1 MLESNLTRSANLAFQ
16 TDLIYL
22 DIGNDRVGIR
32 TNSPGNFALDVA
44 GDTRIQGNQTI
55 TGNLE
60 VQGTTTTIDTANMS
74 VEDPLLLLNSSAS
87 AGNAG
92 NDSGIMINR
101 SSSNNAVFYW
111 DEGNDTFKIVTSTS
125 GADSTEVIDTAFANF
140 QMNDL
145 TVNSVAT
152 DGLNITDNKISS
164 TRSNDDIR
172 LDPAGTGAVDVSGAK
187 ITNVANS
194 PSADTDAANKKYVD
208 DQDALIASDTLT
220 LTNKTI
226 DANGTG
232 NAISNIDIG
241 NMTEAS
247 VVLEAEGIAGNDN
260 DTTLPTS
267 ASVKDYV
274 DTAVSAVSTTAITQL
289 DTNVTV
295 SDSGSNG
302 SITMTADGTTQVT
315 VNSTSV
321 DIGNFTFS
329 GNKITQTASNADYE
343 LDNTGTG
350 NFVFI
355 GTTGIIVP
363 MGTTAERPTAQE
375 GVIRY
380 NTDTSKYEV
389 SQDGSTWTALRTEQS
404 AREVFKEQF
413 TGDGSTVSFGP
424 VGWGSS
430 APTAA
435 ENLIVYIDGVMQEP
449 DQNYTADGSTASITI
464 TEGDAPHAGARVVII
479 NGLAESV

>member
-1 MLESNLTRSANLAFQ
+1 MAIQRIGGNMLESNLTRSANLAFQ

-208 DQDALIASDTLT
+208 DSIGSLSS
-220 LTNKTI
+220 NS
-226 DANGTG
+226 
-232 NAISNIDIG
+232 IS
-241 NMTEAS
+241 
-247 VVLEAEGIAGNDN
+247 
-260 DTTLPTS
+260 
-267 ASVKDYV
+267 
-274 DTAVSAVSTTAITQL
+274 QL
-289 DTNVTV
+289 DSNLTVT
-295 SDSGSNG
+295 DSGSNG

-363 MGTTAERPTAQE
+363 KGTTAERPTAQE

-413 TGDGSTVSFGP
+413 TGDGSTVTFGP

>member
-22 DIGNDRVGIR
+22 DVGNDRVGIR
-32 TNSPGNFALDVA
+32 TDSPGNFALDVA

-60 VQGTTTTIDTANMS
+60 VQGTTTTINTTNTT

-87 AGNAG
+87 TG

-101 SSSNNAVFYW
+101 SASNNAVFYW
-111 DEGNDTFKIVTSTS
+111 DEDNTTFKIVTSTS

-145 TVNSVAT
+145 TVNSVIT

-164 TRSNDDIR
+164 TRSNDDIK

-187 ITNVANS
+187 ITNVATPTASN
-194 PSADTDAANKKYVD
+194 DAANKSYVD
-208 DQDALIASDTLT
+208 GQISSIAATSISEGNSD
-220 LTNKTI
+220 
-226 DANGTG
+226 
-232 NAISNIDIG
+232 
-241 NMTEAS
+241 
-247 VVLEAEGIAGNDN
+247 
-260 DTTLPTS
+260 
-267 ASVKDYV
+267 
-274 DTAVSAVSTTAITQL
+274 
-289 DTNVTV
+289 VTV
-295 SDSGSNG
+295 SDSGSG
-302 SITMTADGTTQVT
+302 TITMTADGITQVT
-315 VNSTSV
+315 VDATGV

-343 LDNTGTG
+343 MDNSGTG

-355 GTTGIIVP
+355 GTTGIILP
-363 MGTTAERPTAQE
+363 KGTTAERPTAEE

-380 NTDTSKYEV
+380 NTDTGKYEV

-413 TGDGSTVSFGP
+413 TGDGSTVTFGP

-449 DQNYTADGSTASITI
+449 TENYTADGSTASITI
-464 TEGDAPHAGARVVII
+464 TGGDAPHVGARVVVI

>member
-1 MLESNLTRSANLAFQ
+1 MAH
-16 TDLIYL
+16 
-22 DIGNDRVGIR
+22 
-32 TNSPGNFALDVA
+32 
-44 GDTRIQGNQTI
+44 
-55 TGNLE
+55 
-60 VQGTTTTIDTANMS
+60 
-74 VEDPLLLLNSSAS
+74 
-87 AGNAG
+87 
-92 NDSGIMINR
+92 DSGIMINR
-101 SSSNNAVFYW
+101 TGSNNAVFYW
-111 DEGNDTFKIVTSTS
+111 DEDNTTFKIVTSTS

-152 DGLNITDNKISS
+152 DGLNITDNKIAS
-164 TRSNDDIR
+164 TRSNDDIK

-208 DQDALIASDTLT
+208 DSIGSLS
-220 LTNKTI
+220 TNSI
-226 DANGTG
+226 SQG
-232 NAISNIDIG
+232 NTD
-241 NMTEAS
+241 
-247 VVLEAEGIAGNDN
+247 
-260 DTTLPTS
+260 
-267 ASVKDYV
+267 
-274 DTAVSAVSTTAITQL
+274 
-289 DTNVTV
+289 VTV
-295 SDSGSNG
+295 TDSGSG
-302 SITMTADGTTQVT
+302 TITMTADGTTQVT
-315 VNSTSV
+315 VDATSV

-343 LDNTGTG
+343 MDNTGTG

-363 MGTTAERPTAQE
+363 KGTTAERPTAQE

-413 TGDGSTVSFGP
+413 TGDGSTVTFGP

-449 DQNYTADGSTASITI
+449 TENYTVDGSTASVTI

>member
-1 MLESNLTRSANLAFQ
+1 MLESNLSRSANLAFQ

-22 DIGNDRVGIR
+22 DVLNDRVGIK
-32 TNSPGNFALDVA
+32 TDTPGNFALDVN
-44 GDTRIQGNQTI
+44 GNTRIQGDQTI

-60 VQGTTTTIDTANMS
+60 VQGTTTTIDTTNTT

-87 AGNAG
+87 AGNAS

-101 SSSNNAVFYW
+101 SGSNNAVFYW

-125 GADSTEVIDTAFANF
+125 GADSIEIIDTAFANM

-145 TVNSVAT
+145 TVNSVST
-152 DGLNITDNKISS
+152 DGLNITDNTISS
-164 TRSNDDIR
+164 TRSNDDIK

-187 ITNVANS
+187 ITNVANN
-194 PSADTDAANKKYVD
+194 PSSDTDAANKKYVD
-208 DQDALIASDTLT
+208 DSIGSLS
-220 LTNKTI
+220 TNS
-226 DANGTG
+226 
-232 NAISNIDIG
+232 IS
-241 NMTEAS
+241 
-247 VVLEAEGIAGNDN
+247 
-260 DTTLPTS
+260 
-267 ASVKDYV
+267 
-274 DTAVSAVSTTAITQL
+274 QL
-289 DTNVTV
+289 DSNVTV
-295 SDSGSNG
+295 TDSGSNG
-302 SITMTADGTTQVT
+302 AITMTADGTTQVT

-343 LDNTGTG
+343 MDNSGTG

-355 GTTGIIVP
+355 GTTGIILP
-363 MGTTAERPTAQE
+363 KGTTAERPTAQE

-413 TGDGSTVSFGP
+413 TGDGSTVTFGP

-449 DQNYTADGSTASITI
+449 TENYTVDGSTASITI
-464 TEGDAPHAGARVVII
+464 TGGDAPHVGARVVII

>member
-164 TRSNDDIR
+164 TRSNDDIK

-208 DQDALIASDTLT
+208 DSIGSLSS
-220 LTNKTI
+220 NS
-226 DANGTG
+226 
-232 NAISNIDIG
+232 IS
-241 NMTEAS
+241 
-247 VVLEAEGIAGNDN
+247 
-260 DTTLPTS
+260 
-267 ASVKDYV
+267 
-274 DTAVSAVSTTAITQL
+274 QL
-289 DTNVTV
+289 DSNLTVT
-295 SDSGSNG
+295 DSGSNG

-363 MGTTAERPTAQE
+363 KGTTAERPTAQE

-413 TGDGSTVSFGP
+413 TGDGSTVTFGP

>member
-1 MLESNLTRSANLAFQ
+1 MLESNLTRVSNLAFQ
-16 TDLIYL
+16 TDLFYL
-22 DIGNDRVGIR
+22 DISNDRVGIR
-32 TNSPGNFALDVA
+32 TDAPGNFALDVNGTA
-44 GDTRIQGNQTI
+44 RIQSNLTVGGNATI
-55 TGNLE
+55 TGDLTVE
-60 VQGTTTTIDTANMS
+60 GTTTTINTTNTT
-74 VEDPLLLLNSSAS
+74 VEDPILLLNSSAS
-87 AGNAG
+87 GG

-101 SSSNNAVFYW
+101 TGSNNAVFYW
-111 DEGNDTFKIVTSTS
+111 DEDNTTFKIVTSTS

-152 DGLNITDNKISS
+152 DGLNITDNKIAS
-164 TRSNDDIR
+164 TRSNDDIK

-208 DQDALIASDTLT
+208 DSIGSLS
-220 LTNKTI
+220 TNSI
-226 DANGTG
+226 SQG
-232 NAISNIDIG
+232 NTD
-241 NMTEAS
+241 
-247 VVLEAEGIAGNDN
+247 
-260 DTTLPTS
+260 
-267 ASVKDYV
+267 
-274 DTAVSAVSTTAITQL
+274 
-289 DTNVTV
+289 VTV
-295 SDSGSNG
+295 TDSGSG
-302 SITMTADGTTQVT
+302 TITMTADGTTQVT
-315 VNSTSV
+315 VDATSV

-343 LDNTGTG
+343 MDNTGTG

-363 MGTTAERPTAQE
+363 KGTTAERPTAQE

-413 TGDGSTVSFGP
+413 TGDGSTVTFGP

-449 DQNYTADGSTASITI
+449 TENYIVDGSTASVTI

>member
-1 MLESNLTRSANLAFQ
+1 MLESNLSRSANLAFQ

-22 DIGNDRVGIR
+22 DVGNDRVGIR
-32 TNSPGNFALDVA
+32 TDTPGNFALDVN

-60 VQGTTTTIDTANMS
+60 VQGTTTTIDTTNTT

-87 AGNAG
+87 SG

-101 SSSNNAVFYW
+101 SGSNNAVFYW
-111 DEGNDTFKIVTSTS
+111 DEDNTTFKIVTSTS

-140 QMNDL
+140 QMNEL

-152 DGLNITDNKISS
+152 DGLNITDNTISS
-164 TRSNDDIR
+164 TRSNDDIN
-172 LDPAGTGAVDVSGAK
+172 LDPAGTGSVNVSSAK
-187 ITNVANS
+187 ITNVATPTAS
-194 PSADTDAANKKYVD
+194 SDAANKSYVD
-208 DQDALIASDTLT
+208 GQISGIASTS
-220 LTNKTI
+220 I
-226 DANGTG
+226 SEG
-232 NAISNIDIG
+232 NSD
-241 NMTEAS
+241 
-247 VVLEAEGIAGNDN
+247 
-260 DTTLPTS
+260 
-267 ASVKDYV
+267 
-274 DTAVSAVSTTAITQL
+274 
-289 DTNVTV
+289 VTV
-295 SDSGSNG
+295 SDSGSG
-302 SITMTADGTTQVT
+302 TITMTADGTTQVT
-315 VNSTSV
+315 VDATGV

-343 LDNTGTG
+343 MDNTGTG

-363 MGTTAERPTAQE
+363 KGTTAERPTAE
-375 GVIRY
+375 AGVIRY
-380 NTDTSKYEV
+380 NTTTGKYEV

-404 AREVFKEQF
+404 AREVFKEEF
-413 TGDGSTVSFGP
+413 AGDGSTVTFGP

-435 ENLIVYIDGVMQEP
+435 ENIIVYIDGVMQEP
-449 DQNYTADGSTASITI
+449 TENYTVDGSTASLTF
-464 TEGDAPHAGARVVII
+464 TEGDAPHSGARITVI

>member
-208 DQDALIASDTLT
+208 DSIGSLSS
-220 LTNKTI
+220 NS
-226 DANGTG
+226 
-232 NAISNIDIG
+232 IS
-241 NMTEAS
+241 
-247 VVLEAEGIAGNDN
+247 
-260 DTTLPTS
+260 
-267 ASVKDYV
+267 
-274 DTAVSAVSTTAITQL
+274 QL
-289 DTNVTV
+289 DSNVTV
-295 SDSGSNG
+295 TDSGSNG

-389 SQDGSTWTALRTEQS
+389 SQDGSR
-404 AREVFKEQF
+404 
-413 TGDGSTVSFGP
+413 
-424 VGWGSS
+424 
-430 APTAA
+430 
-435 ENLIVYIDGVMQEP
+435 
-449 DQNYTADGSTASITI
+449 
-464 TEGDAPHAGARVVII
+464 
-479 NGLAESV
+479 GLH

>member
-1 MLESNLTRSANLAFQ
+1 MLESNLLRNGFNLAFE
-16 TDLIYL
+16 TDLLYL
-22 DIGNDRVGIR
+22 DVVNSRVGIK
-32 TNSPGNFALDVA
+32 TDAPGNYALDVN
-44 GDTRIQGNQTI
+44 GNTRIQGNQTI

-60 VQGTTTTIDTANMS
+60 VQGTTTTINTTNTT

-87 AGNAG
+87 TG

-101 SSSNNAVFYW
+101 SASNNAVFYW
-111 DEGNDTFKIVTSTS
+111 DEDNTTFKIVTSTS

-145 TVNSVAT
+145 TVNSVIT

-164 TRSNDDIR
+164 TRSNDDIK

-187 ITNVANS
+187 ITNVATPTASN
-194 PSADTDAANKKYVD
+194 DAANKSYVD
-208 DQDALIASDTLT
+208 GQ
-220 LTNKTI
+220 
-226 DANGTG
+226 
-232 NAISNIDIG
+232 IS
-241 NMTEAS
+241 S
-247 VVLEAEGIAGNDN
+247 IAG
-260 DTTLPTS
+260 TS
-267 ASVKDYV
+267 ISEGNSD
-274 DTAVSAVSTTAITQL
+274 
-289 DTNVTV
+289 VTV
-295 SDSGSNG
+295 SDSGSG
-302 SITMTADGTTQVT
+302 TITMTADGITQVT
-315 VNSTSV
+315 VDATGV

-343 LDNTGTG
+343 MDNSGTG

-355 GTTGIIVP
+355 GTTGIILP
-363 MGTTAERPTAQE
+363 KGTTAERPTAEE

-380 NTDTSKYEV
+380 NTDTGKYEV

-413 TGDGSTVSFGP
+413 TGDGSTVTFGP

-435 ENLIVYIDGVMQEP
+435 ENLIVYIDGVIQEP
-449 DQNYTADGSTASITI
+449 TENYTVDGSTASITI
-464 TEGDAPHAGARVVII
+464 TGGDAPHVGARVVVI

>member
-1 MLESNLTRSANLAFQ
+1 MAIQRIGGNMLESNLTRSANLAFQ

-22 DIGNDRVGIR
+22 DVGNDRVGIR
-32 TNSPGNFALDVA
+32 TDSPGNFALDVA

-55 TGNLE
+55 TGDLE
-60 VQGTTTTIDTANMS
+60 VQGTTTTINTTNTT

-87 AGNAG
+87 TG

-101 SSSNNAVFYW
+101 TGSNNAVFYW
-111 DEGNDTFKIVTSTS
+111 DEDNTTFKIVTSTS

-152 DGLNITDNKISS
+152 DGLNITDNKIAS
-164 TRSNDDIR
+164 TRSNDDIK

-208 DQDALIASDTLT
+208 DSIGSLS
-220 LTNKTI
+220 TNSI
-226 DANGTG
+226 SQG
-232 NAISNIDIG
+232 NTD
-241 NMTEAS
+241 
-247 VVLEAEGIAGNDN
+247 
-260 DTTLPTS
+260 
-267 ASVKDYV
+267 
-274 DTAVSAVSTTAITQL
+274 
-289 DTNVTV
+289 VTV
-295 SDSGSNG
+295 TDSGSG
-302 SITMTADGTTQVT
+302 TITMTADGTTQVT
-315 VNSTSV
+315 VDATSV

-343 LDNTGTG
+343 MDNTGTG

-363 MGTTAERPTAQE
+363 KGTTAERPTAQE

-413 TGDGSTVSFGP
+413 TGDGSTVTFGP

-449 DQNYTADGSTASITI
+449 DQNYIVDGSTASVTI